1 MRVYIL
7 QYFAFV
13 FGVLISVFVR
23 LELIVPLLPAIAL
36 LLAITVI
43 GRLRKAI
50 EREKIEFNKVSS
62 REVSLDKLRIVF
74 TVKNAGEYFRGNF
87 EYYLGLGF
95 NITVFDDF
103 SNDRTWERLKELA
116 EQYGNKLSILRLPRD
131 KRVIHPKAFAIEHA
145 VRYHSEPYLLILDA
159 DTMVDKQTILKAM
172 TLFER
177 YDVISLTRR
186 NPGKRIAIRIAD
198 TEELTNSCLIATG
211 ISKNMFFGSGF
222 FFKRKLFESLT
233 FPDGIF
239 SEDSEFGF
247 QSIKAGARRIQLL
260 TLEAKEEAP
269 KSLMRLF
276 KQRFKWLFAGS
287 IFNFT
292 RYPVSSLIATTLF
305 SFIALGT
312 FMGNPVSLSLLGSF
326 SFWII
331 LLSFA
336 AQRAREIPSF
346 SAFIRSLTF
355 VAFYISMMVWVYS
368 FLVVVHPVLLR
379 RFRFA
384 PTVH

>member
-1 MRVYIL
+1 M
-7 QYFAFV
+7 
-13 FGVLISVFVR
+13 S
-23 LELIVPLLPAIAL
+23 LLPAIAL
-36 LLAITVI
+36 LLAIIAI
-43 GRLRKAI
+43 GRLREVI
-50 EREKIEFNKVSS
+50 EREKIELNKVSP
-62 REVSLDKLRIVF
+62 RKVSLDKLRIVF
-74 TVKNAGEYFRGNF
+74 TVKNAGEYFRRNL
-87 EYYLGLGF
+87 EYYLGIGL
-95 NITVFDDF
+95 NIAVFDDF
-103 SNDRTWERLKELA
+103 SNDGTWEHLKELA
-116 EQYGNKLSILRLPRD
+116 KRYGDKLSILRLPRD
-131 KRVIHPKAFAIEHA
+131 DRVIHPKAFAIEYA
-145 VRYHSEPYLLILDA
+145 VKYYSEPYLLILDA
-159 DTMVDKQTILKAM
+159 DTMVDKKTILKAM

-186 NPGKRIAIRIAD
+186 NPDKRIAIKIAD

-269 KSLMRLF
+269 KSIMRLF

-287 IFNFT
+287 NFNFT

-326 SFWII
+326 GLWVI

-336 AQRAREIPSF
+336 AQRARRISFF
-346 SAFIRSLTF
+346 SAFVRSLVF
-355 VAFYISMMVWVYS
+355 VTFYISMMVWVYS
-368 FLVVVHPVLLR
+368 FVVVAHPVLLK